1 MDETAIETRFRYDMK
16 TNEIQGSCF
25 NHKNFIDSYSFNSS
39 HNIDEIQEAL
49 QENSIHKT
57 NEALVIATSK
67 INHKDIIAY
76 PILVM
81 PLCEKKNSYNLTNIL
96 KCIVAEFN
104 NYSNSNIIN
113 FATDGDSTRRAIFNN
128 LREMNHDLIELKDL
142 PLFDQ
147 NFVLG
152 EYGLDYVCKHLVK
165 RLQKVFTNEKRQMK
179 LISNGIHKKHIE
191 LFFNGTQ
198 GLEQLLNPKDKQNV
212 PAAVK
217 LLNLIGCPPTVQPKT
232 QIENDIVLEIRL
244 AGIISK
250 LLLSIFTNTSI
261 SLLDQLI
268 SLSQLSFLLFF
279 IYRRNK
285 SKFLPRILYSDI
297 QR

>member
-1 MDETAIETRFRYDMK
+1 MSLILILL
-16 TNEIQGSCF
+16 IQVT
-25 NHKNFIDSYSFNSS
+25 
-39 HNIDEIQEAL
+39 IDEIQEAL

-57 NEALVIATSK
+57 NEALVIASSK
-67 INHKDIIAY
+67 INHKDIVAY

-104 NYSNSNIIN
+104 KYSNSNIIN

-128 LREMNHDLIELKDL
+128 LREQNHDLIELKDL
-142 PLFDQ
+142 TLFDQ
-147 NFVLG
+147 NFVFR
-152 EYGLDYVCKHLVK
+152 EYGLDYDGKHLVK
-165 RLQKVFTNEKRQMK
+165 IVQKIFTNEKRQMK
-179 LISNGIHKKHIE
+179 LISTGIHKKHIE

-217 LLNLIGCPPTVQPKT
+217 LLNLLGSPPTVQPKN
-232 QIENDIVLEIRL
+232 QIDNDILSEIRL

-268 SLSQLSFLLFF
+268 CLVISYLFCYF
-279 IYRRNK
+279 SYIVEIKANFFPKYYIRIFKGKIPYFK
-285 SKFLPRILYSDI
+285 S
-297 QR
+297 